1 MLVCICILYF
11 AQELVMIPTSR
22 GTRATSFQ
30 RKPDKEEKK
39 KKKNAGQNVRGR
51 TVLPIP

>member
-11 AQELVMIPTSR
+11 AQELVIIPMSR
-22 GTRATSFQ
+22 GTREMSFQ
-30 RKPDKEEKK
+30 RKPDKEE
-39 KKKNAGQNVRGR
+39 KKNAGQNVRGR